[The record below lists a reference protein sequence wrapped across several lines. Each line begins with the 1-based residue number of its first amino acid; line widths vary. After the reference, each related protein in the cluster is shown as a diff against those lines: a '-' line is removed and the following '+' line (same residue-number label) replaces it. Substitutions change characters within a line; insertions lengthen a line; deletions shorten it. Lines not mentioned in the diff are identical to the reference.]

1 MDSTTPILLDT
12 TVSQTTLIPTTMN
25 STVNPSTPTLCLN
38 MIVKNE
44 SKIIT
49 RCLQAVL
56 PIIDTYCICDT
67 GSTDNTEEVIHE
79 FFKAHDISGVVFKE
93 PFQNFG
99 YNRTVALEK
108 AKGMAT
114 YALLVDADMILKVS
128 PDFKKSDLTKD
139 VYSIVQKNVA
149 IEYSNVRLVKTEAG
163 VKCLGVTHE
172 YYDIPQGKSEGS
184 LKTLWIDD
192 IGDGGAKADKFERD
206 IRLLTGDLARDP
218 KNPRTHFYL
227 ANTYKDS
234 GKFEEAIK
242 HYKERVEIGGWYE
255 ETWQSAV
262 NIGHCYNGMNQK
274 EHAVWWWLKAYQLHQ
289 GRSENFYEIT
299 KLFRIQ
305 NENKIADIFLQKGKS
320 IPFPE
325 NDKLFI
331 QTPVYDYLLDYEE
344 SIINYYTGKPV
355 SQHKYLNLIGKNY
368 NTQNVLSNYKFY
380 KYVLSQHATQKKEY
394 SDTREVKV
402 GDHTI
407 HFRSSSPS
415 ILNHPEDA
423 DKILMNVRYVN
434 YKIKPDGGYH
444 VLHPDEKICTRNLQ
458 VTLNRSDL
466 TIAEKSDD
474 VFPEIPSP
482 ESMRYDGVEDVRLH
496 LNPDKTVG
504 FLGTVQD
511 PSTKNLTVGK
521 GVYKDTLTSTA
532 LSSPN
537 GRGCEKNW
545 QMIPGTEKM
554 VYDWSPLTI
563 LTPTDPATN
572 PEKPYNLE
580 ITDAKVP
587 GFMKQVRGSSPGFQV
602 GNEIWYVC
610 HVVSYESPRNYYHL
624 IVALDATT
632 YTLKRNTHLFTF
644 EGEAIEYCLGLIVE
658 PSNVLF
664 SYSTWDR
671 TTKIMEIPREK
682 IEALFNQPSL

>member
-1 MDSTTPILLDT
+1 MDSTTPILIDT
-12 TVSQTTLIPTTMN
+12 TNPQITRMTMMSQDSSPTF
-25 STVNPSTPTLCLN
+25 CLN

-67 GSTDNTEEVIHE
+67 GSTDNTEEVIHN

-114 YALLVDADMILKVS
+114 YALLVDADMILKIS
-128 PDFKKSDLTKD
+128 PDFKKSDLIKD
-139 VYSIVQKNVA
+139 VYSIVQKNPS
-149 IEYSNVRLVKTEAG
+149 IEYSNVRLVKTDAG
-163 VKCLGVTHE
+163 VKCVGVTHE
-172 YYDIPQGKSEGS
+172 YYDVPQGKLEGH

-192 IGDGGAKADKFERD
+192 IGDGGAKADKFTRD
-206 IRLLTGDLARDP
+206 IRLLSADLERDS

-234 GKFEEAIK
+234 GKFEDAIT
-242 HYKERVEIGGWYE
+242 HYKKRIEIGGWYE

-262 NIGHCYNGMNQK
+262 NIGHCYTSLGQK
-274 EHAVWWWLKAYQLHQ
+274 EHALWWWLKAYELHQ

-299 KLFRIQ
+299 KLFRLQ
-305 NENKIADIFLQKGKS
+305 NDNKIADIFLQKGRA

-331 QTPVYDYLLDYEE
+331 QTPVYDYLFDYEE
-344 SIINYYTGKPV
+344 SIINYYTSKPV

-380 KYVLSQHATQKKEY
+380 KYVLSQSATQKKEY

-402 GDHTI
+402 GDHTL

-415 ILNHPEDA
+415 IIEHPTDA
-423 DKILMNVRYVN
+423 DKILMNIRYVN

-458 VTLNRSDL
+458 VTLHRSDL
-466 TIAEKSDD
+466 TIENKSDV
-474 VFPEIPSP
+474 VFPEISTGD
-482 ESMRYDGVEDVRLH
+482 SMRYDGVEDVRLH
-496 LNPDKTVG
+496 LNSDKTIG

-511 PSTKNLTVGK
+511 PTSKNLTVGK
-521 GVYKDTLTSTA
+521 GLYKDSLEATPLP
-532 LSSPN
+532 SPN
-537 GRGCEKNW
+537 SRGCEKNW
-545 QMIPGTEKM
+545 QMIPNSDKIL
-554 VYDWSPLTI
+554 YDWSPLTI
-563 LTPTDPATN
+563 LTPSDSETKSYTPI
-572 PEKPYNLE
+572 
-580 ITDAKVP
+580 ITDSNVP
-587 GFMKQVRGSSPGFQV
+587 GFMKQVRGSSPGVQV
-602 GNEIWYVC
+602 GNEIWYIC

-624 IVALDATT
+624 IVCLDADT
-632 YTLKRNTHLFTF
+632 YKYKRSTHLFTF
-644 EGEAIEYCLGLIVE
+644 EGEAIEYCLGLIVNE
-658 PSNVLF
+658 SSILF

-671 TTKIMEIPREK
+671 TTKIMEVPREK
-682 IEALFNQPSL
+682 IDGLFN

>member
-12 TVSQTTLIPTTMN
+12 TVSQTTLIPTTN
-25 STVNPSTPTLCLN
+25 LTSNANPNPIPTLCLN

-49 RCLQAVL
+49 RCLEAVL

-67 GSTDNTEEVIHE
+67 GSTDNTEQVIHD
-79 FFKAHDISGVVFKE
+79 FFKAHDISGTVFKE

-114 YALLVDADMILKVS
+114 YALLVDADMILKIS

-139 VYSIVQKNVA
+139 VYSIVQKNSA

-163 VKCLGVTHE
+163 VKCVGVTHE
-172 YYDIPQGKSEGS
+172 YYDVPGGKSEGS
-184 LKTLWIDD
+184 LKNLWIND

-206 IRLLTGDLARDP
+206 IRLLTGDLVREP

-234 GKFEEAIK
+234 GKFEDAIK
-242 HYKERVEIGGWYE
+242 HYKERIEIGGWHE

-262 NIGHCYNGMNQK
+262 NIGHCYNALDQK

-305 NENKIADIFLQKGKS
+305 NENKIADIFLEKGRS

-331 QTPVYDYLLDYEE
+331 QTPVYDYLFDYEE

-355 SQHKYLNLIGKNY
+355 SQHKYLQLIGKNY

-380 KYVLSQHATQKKEY
+380 KYTLAQHATQKKEY

-402 GDHTI
+402 GEHTI

-415 ILNHPEDA
+415 ILAHPEDQE
-423 DKILMNVRYVN
+423 KILMNVRYVN

-458 VTLNRSDL
+458 VILNRSDL
-466 TIAEKSDD
+466 SISEKSDA
-474 VFPEIPSP
+474 VFPEISS
-482 ESMRYDGVEDVRLH
+482 ESSMRYDGVEDVRLH

-511 PSTKNLTVGK
+511 PTSKNLTVGK
-521 GVYKDTLTSTA
+521 GLYKDTLENTP
-532 LSSPN
+532 LPSPN

-545 QMIPGTEKM
+545 QMIPNTDKI
-554 VYDWSPLTI
+554 VYDWSPLTVIAPSSSDSKTFSTI
-563 LTPTDPATN
+563 LTDTS
-572 PEKPYNLE
+572 
-580 ITDAKVP
+580 VP
-587 GFMKQVRGSSPGFQV
+587 GFMKQVRGSSPGVQV

-624 IVALDATT
+624 IVSLDAET
-632 YTLKRNTHLFTF
+632 YKFKRNTHLFTF
-644 EGEAIEYCLGLIVE
+644 EGEAIEYCLGLNVDS
-658 PSNVLF
+658 SNVLF

-671 TTKIMEIPREK
+671 TTKIMEVPREK
-682 IEALFNQPSL
+682 IEVLFNQTSL